1 VKRARRKADAVRP
14 AKRDGRERWR
24 RDRGAIAGSVTAVL
38 FVIIITT
45 MLAGVALYYVP
56 AWSKD
61 AESEHMNKVA
71 NQFLSVRDGVEEQV
85 AKGPGSPSL
94 YSHIALTS
102 GVTTS
107 FLGMQGTPSKGTLA
121 LDTNSSIFELF
132 NSDNASDIYA
142 LSKGM
147 LYFQSHNGYYVD
159 QEYSY
164 EEGAV
169 LVRQGTCSTV
179 REGRAPELRRDER
192 GNLTLTVSLYTLYGE
207 AASITGTG
215 SAGVET
221 RIVHTEETIMPFPT
235 YQNIT
240 LNATTGHGD
249 GWARWINSS
258 LTAAGPSGNYTAAN
272 YSVLQTSYGFRFQA
286 VRVIQLTVRMSIIEV
301 KVSK

>member
-1 VKRARRKADAVRP
+1 MRPIKRIF
-14 AKRDGRERWR
+14 RERWR

-71 NQFLSVRDGVEEQV
+71 NQFETMSDGVNDQI
-85 AKGPGSPSL
+85 AQGAGSPSL
-94 YSHIALTS
+94 YSHVALTS

-107 FLGMQGTPSKGTLA
+107 FLGMQGEATKGTLA
-121 LDTNSSIFELF
+121 LDTTNTSVFELY

-147 LYFQSHNGYYVD
+147 VYFQSHNAYYLD

-164 EEGAV
+164 EQGAV

-179 REGRAPELRRDER
+179 IEGSPPELHRDPQ
-192 GNLTLTVSLYTLYGE
+192 GNLTLTVYLYTLYGDM
-207 AASITGTG
+207 AAITGTG
-215 SAGVET
+215 SAGIET
-221 RIVHTEETIMPFPT
+221 SVQHTELTTMPFPG

-240 LNATTGHGD
+240 LNATTKHGN
-249 GWARWINSS
+249 GWAWWMNDS
-258 LTAAGPSGNYTAAN
+258 LRKAGASENITAAN
-272 YSVLQTSYGFRFQA
+272 FSVTPTSWGFTFRA
-286 VRVIQLTVRMSIIEV
+286 MRVVQLTIRMSIIEA